1 MPLSKTDI
9 EKLSELTKISADKLT
24 EAINSSTES
33 ALEFADVLVFTK
45 DELTSRDIQNGKKA
59 GNTGVE
65 MAVKE
70 IRTKLVEEF
79 GEEYNFQGKTM
90 DNLYENVKK
99 AALEAGKKEAGVK
112 PNEAILEKQ
121 KTIEKL
127 QKTIETMESEH
138 TTKLSAKEKELNQI
152 LTETK
157 ILGVIPQ
164 GLDTTLK
171 HKQIATLFKAEG
183 YETAMEDGEEVV
195 KLNGEVVRDEKS
207 QKAKK
212 LSDIMNE
219 FLTGQGIG
227 VKPKVVGRG
236 ELDKN
241 PQRSITD
248 VSGIKTSKELE
259 AYYEEKNITSTDD
272 KMKVLVEIRKTNPE
286 FVMGQS

>member
-1 MPLSKTDI
+1 MLSKSDI
-9 EKLSELTKISADKLT
+9 EKLSELTKIPAEKLS
-24 EAINSSTES
+24 EAISSQTES
-33 ALEFADVLVFTK
+33 TLEFPEVMVFTK
-45 DELTSRDIQNGKKA
+45 EELTSRDIQNGKKA

-70 IRTKLVEEF
+70 MRAKLVDEF

-90 DNLYENVKK
+90 DNLYETVKK
-99 AALEAGKKEAGVK
+99 AAIEAGKKEAGVK
-112 PNEAILEKQ
+112 PNEALQEKQ

-127 QKTIETMESEH
+127 QKTIETMEQDH
-138 TTKLSAKEKELNQI
+138 TSKLSAKEKELNQI

-183 YETAMEDGEEVV
+183 YETAIEDGEEVV

-219 FLTGQGIG
+219 FLTTQGIG
-227 VKPKVVGRG
+227 VKQQTKGRG
-236 ELDKN
+236 EGDKGRQN
-241 PQRSITD
+241 SSSD
-248 VSGIKTSKELE
+248 LSGIRTSKELNAYFE
-259 AYYEEKNITSTDD
+259 ANEITSVDD
-272 KMKVLVEIRKTNPE
+272 KTKAVIEVRKTNPE
-286 FVMGQS
+286 FIYEG